1 MRRPSKLRRQ
11 KPWPGGRLA
20 LPSCVIPRLRELVE
34 KDARR
39 FNCSKSFVIASI
51 LADFYGYAVKERYDE
66 EPHDYK
72 ETSLAKV
79 AHARRRPRY
88 EEEAAA
94 RR

>member
-1 MRRPSKLRRQ
+1 MRRPAKPRRQ

-51 LADFYGYAVKERYDE
+51 LADFYGYATQERYDK
-66 EPHDYK
+66 EPDDK

-88 EEEAAA
+88 EEEATA